1 MGGTRGVRGGL
12 ALGRCQLLGLAGFA
26 VAGVGALVIG
36 ALLLLPIGAG
46 FRLLPPAATALRRLS
61 DRYRSWAARWTGTAI
76 SPPEPLADERVERV
90 EHAERVEQAER
101 AERPRRR
108 AAAVLGD
115 EGFWRDLRWAWLEPW
130 LGGLLVALPLA
141 LVEYGAFGALVQPFV
156 WRHLGDGNWYAFI
169 PVRSTP
175 TMLAA
180 LALGLVFIAA
190 GLRLAPRV
198 LALHGRWSRRLLSAP
213 RSTELARRVERL
225 TDIRDEAL
233 DAQAAELRRI
243 ERDLHDG
250 AQARLVALG
259 MTLDEATRLLGA
271 DGTDGSG
278 DTDDNT
284 DGADHIDGARVRAA
298 RALLLEVR
306 ETSARALQDLRD
318 LVHGIQPPVLADRGL
333 GDAVRSLA
341 LDSFLDVH
349 VEARLPGR
357 LPAAVESAAYFA
369 VGELLANAAKH
380 SGAQEVRIALTHEA
394 ARLRVT
400 VTDDGRGGA
409 DPSRGT
415 GLHGVR
421 RRLGT
426 FDGTLALHSPPGGP
440 TTVTLEIPCVS
451 SSPKTSSCSGTV

>member
-1 MGGTRGVRGGL
+1 MGGLGAGGL
-12 ALGRCQLLGLAGFA
+12 RALVRCQLLGLVALA
-26 VAGVGALVIG
+26 VVAVGGLVIG
-36 ALLLLPIGAG
+36 ALLLLPIGLG
-46 FRLLPPAATALRRLS
+46 FRLLPPAAGALRGLS
-61 DRYRSWAARWTGTAI
+61 DRYRSWTARWTGTAI
-76 SPPEPLADERVERV
+76 SPPDPLAPDPL
-90 EHAERVEQAER
+90 ALDR

-130 LGGLLVALPLA
+130 FGGLLVAVPLA
-141 LVEYGAFGALVQPFV
+141 LVEYGAFGALVQPFI
-156 WRHLGDGNWYAFI
+156 WRLLDDGNWYAFI

-180 LALGLVFIAA
+180 LALGLAFIAA
-190 GLRLAPRV
+190 GVRLAPVV
-198 LALHGRWSRRLLSAP
+198 LGLHGRWSRRLLSAP

-225 TDIRDEAL
+225 TDIRDESL

-259 MTLDEATRLLGA
+259 MTLDEATRLL
-271 DGTDGSG
+271 DVDL
-278 DTDDNT
+278 D
-284 DGADHIDGARVRAA
+284 AA
-298 RALLLEVR
+298 RGLLLDVR
-306 ETSARALQDLRD
+306 DTSARALQDLRD

-349 VEARLPGR
+349 VEVRLPGR
-357 LPAAVESAAYFA
+357 LPAPVESAAYFA
-369 VGELLANAAKH
+369 ISEALANAAKH
-380 SGAQEVRIALTHEA
+380 SGAQEVRITLTFVEHEDLA
-394 ARLRVT
+394 HEDGARLLRVT

-409 DPSRGT
+409 DLARGT
-415 GLHGVR
+415 GLRGVQ

-426 FDGTLALHSPPGGP
+426 FDGSLALHSPLGGP
-440 TTVTLEIPCVS
+440 TTVTLEIPCAS
-451 SSPKTSSCSGTV
+451 SSPKTSSCSGTG

>member
-1 MGGTRGVRGGL
+1 MGGLGAGGL
-12 ALGRCQLLGLAGFA
+12 RALVRCQLLGLVALA
-26 VAGVGALVIG
+26 VVAVGGLVIG
-36 ALLLLPIGAG
+36 ALLLLPIGLG
-46 FRLLPPAATALRRLS
+46 FRLLPPAAGALRGLS
-61 DRYRSWAARWTGTAI
+61 DRYRSWTARWTGTAI
-76 SPPEPLADERVERV
+76 SPPDPLAPDRS
-90 EHAERVEQAER
+90 AS
-101 AERPRRR
+101 ERPRRR

-130 LGGLLVALPLA
+130 FGGLLVAVPLA
-141 LVEYGAFGALVQPFV
+141 LVEYGAFGALVQPFI
-156 WRHLGDGNWYAFI
+156 WRLLDDGNWYAFI

-180 LALGLVFIAA
+180 LALGLAFIAA
-190 GLRLAPRV
+190 GVRLAPVV
-198 LALHGRWSRRLLSAP
+198 LGLHARWSRRLLSAP

-225 TDIRDEAL
+225 TDIRDESL

-259 MTLDEATRLLGA
+259 MTLDEATRLL
-271 DGTDGSG
+271 DSDLE
-278 DTDDNT
+278 
-284 DGADHIDGARVRAA
+284 AA
-298 RALLLEVR
+298 RQLLLDVR

-349 VEARLPGR
+349 VEVRLPGR
-357 LPAAVESAAYFA
+357 LPAPVESAAYFA
-369 VGELLANAAKH
+369 ISEALANAAKH
-380 SGAQEVRIALTHEA
+380 SGAEEVRITLTYEDLTYEDLAHEDG

-409 DPSRGT
+409 DLARGT
-415 GLHGVR
+415 GLRGVQ

-426 FDGTLALHSPPGGP
+426 FDGSLALHSPLGGP
-440 TTVTLEIPCVS
+440 TTVTLEIPCAS
-451 SSPKTSSCSGTV
+451 SSPKTSSCSGTG